1 MTDTATDDTII
12 RMERLIAAPPALLFE
27 LCTDP
32 AEVVK
37 WWAPDGCRAFVDV
50 LELKV
55 GGRWRIVLHSPDG
68 RNSAMGG
75 AFRLIEPPRRLAY
88 SWIWEAPHLA
98 AGEETEVALTFEAA
112 PGGTRLTLEHRN
124 FTDEAVRHRHDAGW
138 AASFDRI
145 SRIVSGGSPS

>member
-1 MTDTATDDTII
+1 MTDTIAEDKII

-37 WWAPDGCRAFVDV
+37 WWAPDGFRASVDV

-55 GGRWRIVLHSPDG
+55 GGRWRIVLQSPDG
-68 RNSAMGG
+68 RASAMGG

-88 SWIWEAPHLA
+88 SWIWEAPHAA
-98 AGEETEVALTFEAA
+98 AGEETEVELTFEAA

-124 FTDEAVRHRHDAGW
+124 FTVEAIRHRHDAGW
-138 AASFDRI
+138 AASFDRL
-145 SRIVSGGSPS
+145 SRIVSARASS